1 MKNKTVRAAI
11 VGLAAFLIATLFQAA
26 GLLRPLEWKS
36 WDLRT
41 RAFADPARA
50 SKDIILVLVD
60 QYSIDYYRPQGIS
73 WPWPRQMHAALID
86 YLVKGG
92 VRACFIDIA
101 MSEPSVYGVDDDRS
115 LAESVARAGNVILPV
130 ALSEVEKESAAED
143 AVPLLRFSLHG
154 EASGEGAEF
163 KSATL
168 PLPDSLGAARGIG
181 NVTAPPDDDGIYR
194 RLALTSRF
202 RNLVIPSVAAAV
214 SALAD
219 GPALDSV
226 PLDRGGNMIIRFRG
240 PAVGQ
245 NELGRAGTY
254 RAYPAA
260 TLLNSWAMIQEKT
273 EPQVPPE
280 EFAGK
285 IVMVGL
291 SAVGLLDL
299 KSSPISAIISGVEI
313 HAAAVD
319 TLLGRSFFR
328 TVPFLV
334 TAGFA
339 LFLAILAA
347 FVISTLRKIP
357 GIAAAGAGFLL
368 LPAAASGLA
377 FRASLWL
384 EFVYPV
390 CGVLFAVIGAAILN
404 YGLEGK
410 ERRFLKGVFRHYL
423 SPAVIEGI
431 LDDPDKLVLGGE
443 EREITSFF
451 SDIAGFT
458 TVSEH
463 LAPTDLVALLNA
475 YLTEMTDII
484 LDAGGTLDKYEGDAI
499 VAFWNAP
506 LDDPAHPLNACRA
519 ALACRRRLRE
529 LEAEFGRKYG
539 HALRSRIGIN
549 SGPAVVGNM
558 GSTRRFDY
566 TAMGDT
572 VNLAARL
579 ESAGK
584 FYGVP
589 ILIGEATAERVR
601 DAILVREIDRVRV
614 VGRSAPVRIFEPLAE
629 RAGAPVEAVR
639 AAEVHERA
647 LAEYRAGHWARAEE
661 LFRAREDDPVAELYV
676 GRCREFL
683 RVPPPE
689 GWDAVVDLKSK

>member
-1 MKNKTVRAAI
+1 MLKNKAVRAAI
-11 VGLAAFLIATLFQAA
+11 VGLAAFLIATLFQAV

-41 RAFADPARA
+41 RVFADPARA
-50 SKDIILVLVD
+50 SKDIVLVLVD
-60 QYSIDYYRPQGIS
+60 QYSLDYYRAQGIS

-92 VRACFIDIA
+92 AKACFIDIE
-101 MSEPSVYGVDDDRS
+101 MSEPSVYGVDDDRI
-115 LAESVARAGNVILPV
+115 LAESVARAGNVFLPV
-130 ALSEVEKESAAED
+130 ALSDAEKESAAEE
-143 AVPLLRFSLHG
+143 AAALRRFSLSG
-154 EASGEGAEF
+154 PASRAAGGF

-168 PLPDSLGAARGIG
+168 PLADLLGAARGIG
-181 NVTAPPDDDGIYR
+181 NVTVPPDADGIYR
-194 RLALTSRF
+194 RLALTSRLL
-202 RNLVIPSVAAAV
+202 NLVLPSVPAAL
-214 SALAD
+214 SAQAE
-219 GPALDSV
+219 GPALDSI
-226 PLDRGGNMIIRFRG
+226 PLDPGGNMIIRFYG
-240 PAVGQ
+240 PAK
-245 NELGRAGTY
+245 TY
-254 RAYPAA
+254 PAYPAA
-260 TLLNSWAMIQEKT
+260 TLLNSWAMIQDNA
-273 EPQVPPE
+273 EPQVLPK
-280 EFAGK
+280 EFSGK
-285 IVMVGL
+285 IVLVGL
-291 SAVGLLDL
+291 SAVGLHDL
-299 KSSPISAIISGVEI
+299 KSSPISGIVSGVEI
-313 HAAAVD
+313 QAAAVD
-319 TLLGRSFFR
+319 TLLARSFFR
-328 TVPFLV
+328 SVPFPM
-334 TAGFA
+334 TAGFV
-339 LFLAILAA
+339 LLLAILAA
-347 FVISTLRKIP
+347 FVISALRKIP
-357 GIAAAGAGFLL
+357 WIAAAGAGFLL
-368 LPAAASGLA
+368 LPAVASGLA
-377 FRASLWL
+377 FRASRWL

-390 CGVLFAVIGAAILN
+390 CGVLFSVIGAAILN

-463 LAPTDLVALLNA
+463 LAPPALVALLNA
-475 YLTEMTDII
+475 YLTEMTDLI

-519 ALACRRRLRE
+519 ALGCRRRLLE
-529 LEAEFGRKYG
+529 LEAEFDRRFG

-549 SGPAVVGNM
+549 TGPAVVGNM

-572 VNLAARL
+572 VNLASRL

-589 ILIGEATAERVR
+589 ILLGEATAERVR
-601 DAILVREIDRVRV
+601 DAILIREIDRVRV

-629 RAGAPVEAVR
+629 RNGAPAEIVR
-639 AAEVHERA
+639 AAEAHERA
-647 LAEYRAGHWARAEE
+647 LAEFRAGNWAGAEE
-661 LFRAREDDPVAELYV
+661 LFRAREDDPVARLYV